1 VPLDKLAKAITE
13 NERIKHRTTALDFL
27 KQAIDHF
34 SFVQREL
41 TLKSSGDALDP
52 LEQAILRNCYLLR
65 GDVLFSMREYDQALD
80 VFRNASS
87 LYQNDPIALNA
98 YLQIA
103 WCHRR
108 LDQLQEARGAI
119 EQAKMVL
126 ARLPQEASFS
136 AATGMDRQQWTRVL
150 NDISQW

>member
-1 VPLDKLAKAITE
+1 
-13 NERIKHRTTALDFL
+13 
-27 KQAIDHF
+27 
-34 SFVQREL
+34 VQREL
-41 TLKSSGDALDP
+41 TLKSAATALDP
-52 LEQAILRNCYLLR
+52 LERALLRNCYLLR
-65 GDVLFSMREYDQALD
+65 GDVLFSMREYEQALD

-87 LYQNDPIALNA
+87 VYQNDPIALNA

-108 LDQLQEARGAI
+108 LNQLEEARGAI

-126 ARLPQEASFS
+126 GRLPEEAEFT
-136 AATGMDRQQWTRVL
+136 AATGMQRQHWGRVL